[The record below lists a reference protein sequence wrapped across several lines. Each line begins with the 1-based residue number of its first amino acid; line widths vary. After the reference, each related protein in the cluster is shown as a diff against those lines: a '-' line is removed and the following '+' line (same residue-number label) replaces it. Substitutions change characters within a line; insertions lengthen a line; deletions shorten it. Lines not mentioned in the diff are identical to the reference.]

1 MALAAATN
9 CSVAVVFTPT
19 SIGTI
24 PGTLS
29 VSSPSIVNAASV
41 GLSGTGA
48 VRRVGQQSS
57 NLDRNQQRHG
67 LHPCQFGLLSTA
79 WVPAREQCLPE
90 RAGAGGKLHHRGRV
104 CPGHG
109 WRAGWEFDSDQQHPG
124 QRRFRTAP
132 RRGFDF
138 SLALNGAGSQTVV
151 AGTAASY
158 KLVLTPLNGSSGT
171 FAFACDALPTNAL
184 CLFNPPAQTLT
195 GGVTGNVTVSVSTG
209 SPTSR
214 LRPNGFNF
222 WAVIPLACGVLLLPM
237 RRRRRQLLRMWVPLA
252 LLGVLL
258 GVASCTSSGG
268 GTGGGGGTSGGSGGA
283 GQTPPGTYSIP
294 LTVTSTGILH
304 SVTVTLVV
312 D

>member
-1 MALAAATN
+1 MSNVCPNALA
-9 CSVAVVFTPT
+9 
-19 SIGTI
+19 
-24 PGTLS
+24 PG
-29 VSSPSIVNAASV
+29 ASCTTEV
-41 GLSGTGA
+41 E
-48 VRRVGQQSS
+48 
-57 NLDRNQQRHG
+57 
-67 LHPCQFGLLSTA
+67 F
-79 WVPAREQCLPE
+79 VPAT
-90 RAGAGGKLHHRGRV
+90 AGAQ
-104 CPGHG
+104 
-109 WRAGWEFDSDQQHPG
+109 AGNLTLTSSTLASGVSVPLQG
-124 QRRFRTAP
+124 A
-132 RRGFDF
+132 GVDF
-138 SLALNGAGSQTVV
+138 SLALSGAGSQTVV

-214 LRPNGFNF
+214 LRPNGFNL

-258 GVASCTSSGG
+258 GVASCTSSCG

-304 SVTVTLVV
+304 SVTVTWVV